1 MEWDQVVEKISV
13 SSNNSQ
19 LPALIDHS
27 TTTFWQSSG
36 QQNKVN
42 VCVCMRAFIVC
53 VRVFSVCVCVC
64 VQCVCVRAC
73 VQCVCMRTCV

>member
-27 TTTFWQSSG
+27 TTTYWQSSG

-42 VCVCMRAFIVC
+42 CVMYVQACI
-53 VRVFSVCVCVC
+53 CVCVC
-64 VQCVCVRAC
+64 IRMFVCVHMHAC
-73 VQCVCMRTCV
+73 GHTLLLLFRYSTG

>member
-42 VCVCMRAFIVC
+42 FIECVTVCTHVL
-53 VRVFSVCVCVC
+53 
-64 VQCVCVRAC
+64 VCVRAC
-73 VQCVCMRTCV
+73 MHA